1 MRSLFLMLLISGVS
15 SAACPPLLDYQSK
28 TLKGEAFNFCAYSGK
43 PILVVNTASKC
54 GFTPQFDKL
63 EKIYAK
69 YKDQGLMVVG
79 FPSNDFK
86 QELADNKEIG
96 DFCRLTYFV
105 EFPMLEKSSVRG
117 ADANP
122 FFKRLIAAADTSPK
136 WNFYKYLISP
146 DGKTVTAYS
155 SITEPDDKEIIG
167 KIEGWL
173 KK

>member
-1 MRSLFLMLLISGVS
+1 
-15 SAACPPLLDYQSK
+15 
-28 TLKGEAFNFCAYSGK
+28 
-43 PILVVNTASKC
+43 
-54 GFTPQFDKL
+54 
-63 EKIYAK
+63 
-69 YKDQGLMVVG
+69 
-79 FPSNDFK
+79 
-86 QELADNKEIG
+86 
-96 DFCRLTYFV
+96 
-105 EFPMLEKSSVRG
+105 MLEKSSVRG
-117 ADANP
+117 TDANP